1 MSADQCYKLSVFILW
16 TKHVKCKILYLFL
29 QFRTCWLTVHGSD
42 RLDWVCVVRL
52 ASRYSRGLHSVPWC
66 AFTFAVRALTE
77 STRMFIALNELCAA
91 LICFRLTLICG
102 AVRRKWVCFYRVNH
116 DVTQTFFFFFF
127 VRSLLLLP
135 HCMCRP
141 VVSLCFS
148 FHHFSLTVL
157 FLRDSDNWIST
168 EISNKNLTFWE
179 KFDTKDLGR

>member
-127 VRSLLLLP
+127 CTFFIAPPTL
-135 HCMCRP
+135 H
-141 VVSLCFS
+141 VSACCFTL
-148 FHHFSLTVL
+148 FFFSP
-157 FLRDSDNWIST
+157 F
-168 EISNKNLTFWE
+168 F
-179 KFDTKDLGR
+179 FDCFVFTG